1 MHVAVKCNVSD
12 HFLGLLKVRSIV
24 GFLLFIRNLL
34 ILIFCLFLGSPD
46 VFPNLTLLISN
57 DMVEHFYGIVM
68 AIIDS
73 HSINSALEIKLL
85 GSPFPWRVK
94 LLKLQVQEGER
105 EGIVSLMGYFF
116 SEIVEIK
123 FGLCRRDLYGLVL
136 VRYDFLRVD
145 IPMMGLVIL
154 KELRVGLF
162 VWS

>member
-1 MHVAVKCNVSD
+1 LHVAVKCNVSD

-85 GSPFPWRVK
+85 GSPFP
-94 LLKLQVQEGER
+94 
-105 EGIVSLMGYFF
+105 
-116 SEIVEIK
+116 
-123 FGLCRRDLYGLVL
+123 
-136 VRYDFLRVD
+136 
-145 IPMMGLVIL
+145 
-154 KELRVGLF
+154 
-162 VWS
+162 